1 METIEQFYQHKFNEL
16 PGNLE
21 YTIGQFNVFRIENR
35 LDRKEELPL
44 HVRRNFFKIML
55 FSGENVFK
63 YGNEEIKVEGNT
75 LLFFHPDIP
84 YSYQPLT
91 SDTKGFFCVFKREF
105 FLGSHKLDVDNL
117 SLFRSSVLPV
127 FKLSTDDCKE
137 VKNLFDKM
145 FQEVNGNYI
154 YKYDLIRNYASEL
167 YFLAMKWMPPE
178 NLFQYGDASKRI
190 TMVFLELLE
199 QQFPI
204 QYSTDKLK
212 FRLPN
217 EFAEKISIH
226 VNYLNRCLKKVTGK
240 TTSQHIMERLSTEA
254 KILLKHTDWSVSE
267 ISDSLGFDDLAHFN
281 KFFKKQTGLNPT
293 FFRLV

>member
-105 FLGSHKLDVDNL
+105 FLGNHKLDVDNL

-178 NLFQYGDASKRI
+178 NLFQYGDASRRI

-293 FFRLV
+293 FFRSV

>member
-16 PGNLE
+16 PDNLE
-21 YTIGQFNVFRIENR
+21 NTIGQFNVFRIESR

-44 HVRRNFFKIML
+44 HIRRNFFKIML
-55 FSGENVFK
+55 FSGENIFR
-63 YGNEEIKVEGNT
+63 YGNREIKVEGNT

-105 FLGSHKLDVDNL
+105 FLGNHTLEVGSLP
-117 SLFRSSVLPV
+117 LFRSSVLPV
-127 FKLSTDDCKE
+127 FKLSTDACNE

-145 FQEVNGNYI
+145 FQEAGGNYI

-167 YFLAMKWMPPE
+167 YFLAMKWMPPDH
-178 NLFQYGDASKRI
+178 LFQYGDASRRI
-190 TMVFLELLE
+190 TMIFLELLE

-204 QYSTDKLK
+204 QYNTDRLK

-217 EFAEKISIH
+217 EFAEKISVH
-226 VNYLNRCLKKVTGK
+226 VNYLNRCLKKATGK
-240 TTSQHIMERLSTEA
+240 TTSQHLIERVNTEA

-267 ISDSLGFDDLAHFN
+267 ISNSLGFDDLAHFN
-281 KFFKKQTGLNPT
+281 KFFKKHTGLNPT
-293 FFRLV
+293 AFRLV